1 MFINSIDPVLL
12 HLGPLEVR
20 YYGIIYALGF
30 VIAYLFLR
38 KWSKEGKLPLDAK
51 QIDDL
56 LVYLLV
62 GVVAGARFFEIVF
75 YRPWLFWTDPLEIFM
90 VWHGGL
96 SFHGGLIGAIVS
108 MWLFTRRRKIHMMP
122 LFDALVVPA
131 ILGLALGRIANFTN
145 SELFGPATNVPWCV
159 VFTSADMICRHPYQI
174 YAMLS
179 HLLLFFILLYVYKKQ
194 KKEGTTFWS
203 FILGYGILRFITDF
217 WKVETKFFGFGMGQI
232 LSVAMVVIG
241 LIALWKRRTSG
252 ARAPGQAQ
260 S

>member
-12 HLGPLEVR
+12 HLWPLEVR
-20 YYGIIYALGF
+20 YYCIIYALGF
-30 VIAYLFLR
+30 VISYLFLR

-75 YRPWLFWTDPLEIFM
+75 YRPWLFWTDPLEILI

-96 SFHGGLIGAIVS
+96 SFHGGLFGAIVAA
-108 MWLFTRRRKIHMMP
+108 LNFTRRRELNLMQ
-122 LFDALVVPA
+122 LCDALVIPA

-159 VFTSADMICRHPYQI
+159 VFTSVDMLCRHPYQI
-174 YAMLS
+174 YASIS
-179 HLLLFFILLYVYKKQ
+179 HFLLFVVLLFVHKRQ

-203 FILGYGILRFITDF
+203 FVLGYGILR
-217 WKVETKFFGFGMGQI
+217 
-232 LSVAMVVIG
+232 
-241 LIALWKRRTSG
+241 
-252 ARAPGQAQ
+252 
-260 S
+260 